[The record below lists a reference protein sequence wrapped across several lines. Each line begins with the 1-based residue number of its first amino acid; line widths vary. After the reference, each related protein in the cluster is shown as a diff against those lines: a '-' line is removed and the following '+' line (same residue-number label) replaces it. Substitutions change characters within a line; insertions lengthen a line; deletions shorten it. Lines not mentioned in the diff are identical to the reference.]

1 MGWASSERAQEV
13 VLSVGSADGLFCPQL
28 FGDVCYNCS
37 HVIEGDVV
45 SALCKAWCVNCFSC
59 STCNMKLT
67 LK

>member
-37 HVIEGDVV
+37 HVIEGDGEASVPKP
-45 SALCKAWCVNCFSC
+45 LPPLFSP
-59 STCNMKLT
+59 SLFSW
-67 LK
+67 